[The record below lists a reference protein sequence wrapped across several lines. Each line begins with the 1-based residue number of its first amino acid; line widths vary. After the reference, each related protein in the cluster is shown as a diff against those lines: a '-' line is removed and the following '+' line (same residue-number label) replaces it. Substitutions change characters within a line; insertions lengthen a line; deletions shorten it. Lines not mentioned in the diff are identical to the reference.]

1 MVPFSFATLPPA
13 ACKERR
19 MLSSAESAS
28 FKTGRNPAEPL
39 SNTRSPS
46 MRNSIVLVLAALLAT
61 VAAAAPLPYDESAD
75 AKAAVRQ
82 ALAAAKESRV
92 PVFVIFGAN
101 WCEDCRALD
110 RAVKSGKS
118 AELLAREFKVVKVDI
133 GNFDRNLALV
143 AAYGN
148 PIKKGIPAAVVLSPN
163 NEVLYA
169 TRAGELADARRMS
182 ESGIYDFLRK
192 VTQTA
197 KAKQ

>member
-1 MVPFSFATLPPA
+1 
-13 ACKERR
+13 
-19 MLSSAESAS
+19 
-28 FKTGRNPAEPL
+28 
-39 SNTRSPS
+39 
-46 MRNSIVLVLAALLAT
+46 MRNSLALLLAVMLAT
-61 VAAAAPLPYDESAD
+61 IATAAPLPYDESAD
-75 AKAAVRQ
+75 AKAAVRR
-82 ALAAAKESRV
+82 ALAAAKESRT

-110 RAVKSGKS
+110 RAIQSGKS

-133 GNFDRNLALV
+133 GNFDRNLDLV

-148 PIKKGIPAAVVLSPN
+148 PIKKGIPAAVVLSPS

-192 VTQTA
+192 VTRTA
-197 KAKQ
+197 KAKR